1 MKFEMMRFDL
11 KSEVSPI
18 VVQVNSIFLFFFA
31 PQKSENLGSHYWMT
45 FPTMKHLGPCE
56 SEVLLKK
63 DESIFDGDAS
73 ELLGGP
79 KEMMVQSCVK
89 LR

>member
-1 MKFEMMRFDL
+1 
-11 KSEVSPI
+11 
-18 VVQVNSIFLFFFA
+18 
-31 PQKSENLGSHYWMT
+31 MT

-79 KEMMVQSCVK
+79 KEMMVQSCV
-89 LR
+89 LRSIFRGEVVASNGLKNLSHPKM